1 MSKKENFENIRQVL
15 FSFTKKRIFIIWIR
29 MIVSSN
35 LNADVCVSGSAT
47 FDKIES
53 DTRLYLLKA
62 CLLSDG
68 IGGGGTAAIIIA
80 LMLVGAVAVILT
92 VQLR

>member
-1 MSKKENFENIRQVL
+1 MYKGFFV
-15 FSFTKKRIFIIWIR
+15 
-29 MIVSSN
+29 
-35 LNADVCVSGSAT
+35 
-47 FDKIES
+47 
-53 DTRLYLLKA
+53 
-62 CLLSDG
+62 SDG